1 MYSEACTMLTKSSYI
16 TLITLI
22 LSCICTITNSQITP
36 QEAVMQMQKGIN
48 MGNTLEPPL
57 ETGWNNPA
65 AQEYYFDLYLDAGF
79 DCVRIPV
86 RWDQHTTSQAP
97 YLVHQSWM
105 DRVEEVVDWGL
116 ARDLFIIVN
125 AHHDDWIKQNYDDPE
140 MRARFDSIWSQIS
153 VRFRDK
159 SEKLIFEVLNEP
171 YGLTKSQNDDMHQ
184 RIISIIR
191 KTNPTRLII
200 FQGNEWG
207 GSDELIAAAI
217 PDDDFV
223 IGSFHSYDPYSFG
236 LLGNG
241 TWGMPVDY
249 STLEAKFISVKN
261 WSDSSQVP
269 VFLGEFGAVKD
280 ADYNSRM
287 KHYKAYVD
295 FSQKYGFAYAVWD
308 NGENGDLQVL
318 YRAAK
323 KWDEV
328 KDILI
333 HSNRYSPSNPRLSL
347 LQDTII
353 HLTWS
358 NVLTDHDSIFIE
370 RRTTTTDYYRIAA
383 MKGDTSSF
391 QDVYP
396 FPNKYYYY
404 RVIAHYDSGHEV
416 YSCPARIFMPIYV
429 EKVREPFRGE
439 PMNIPGTVEAEDFD
453 LGGEGLTY
461 HDTDGINLA
470 GDYRPDEGV
479 DIYDRNGD
487 GYHIGN
493 ALPGEWYEYSLNVIE
508 RGEYMVDVLLATPG
522 GGGSFNISI
531 GDTLSDTLYA
541 AASNSWLDTKSTS
554 FTMHLE
560 AGEQIMRFT
569 VIDQPLFNID
579 KIIFRLPTSGSGPIQ
594 SAEESLEIYQ
604 NQHRELI
611 IKHKDAASL
620 RTIKMYNLCGS
631 LIYAT
636 SGNSSM
642 IPSLDLPAGIYII
655 RAACD
660 KHVYT
665 AKIYLK

>member
-1 MYSEACTMLTKSSYI
+1 MLTKRRYF
-16 TLITLI
+16 LLLALI
-22 LSCICTITNSQITP
+22 LSGICTFTTSQITP

-65 AQEYYFDLYLDAGF
+65 AQEYYFDLYRDAGF

-86 RWDQHTTSQAP
+86 RWDQHTATQAP

-116 ARDLFIIVN
+116 TRDLFIIIN

-153 VRFRDK
+153 VRFKDK

-171 YGLTKSQNDDMHQ
+171 YGLTKSQNDEMHQ

-207 GSDELIAAAI
+207 GSEELIAAQI
-217 PDDDFV
+217 PDDDYV
-223 IGSFHSYDPYSFG
+223 IGSFHSYDPYQFG

-249 STLEAKFISVKN
+249 STLEAKFIGVKN
-261 WSDSSQVP
+261 WSDANQVP
-269 VFLGEFGAVKD
+269 VFLGEFGAVKSC
-280 ADYNSRM
+280 DYNSRM

-295 FSQKYGFAYAVWD
+295 FAQEYGFAYAVWD

-328 KDILI
+328 KDIVV
-333 HSNRYSPSNPRLSL
+333 HSTKNSPRNPTLSL

-353 HLTWS
+353 HLNWS
-358 NVLTDHDSIFIE
+358 NVLTDNDSIYIQ
-370 RRTTTTDYYRIAA
+370 RRTTSSDYYRIATL
-383 MKGDTSSF
+383 KGDTTSF
-391 QDVYP
+391 QDVNP

-404 RVIAHYDSGHEV
+404 RVIAHYDTGYDV
-416 YSCPARIFMPIYV
+416 YSHPARIFMPIYV
-429 EKVREPFRGE
+429 PKVRIPYHSVAAT
-439 PMNIPGTVEAEDFD
+439 IPGTVEAEDFD

-461 HDTDGINLA
+461 HDSDGLNLA
-470 GDYRPDEGV
+470 GDYRPEEGV

-493 ALPGEWYEYSLNVIE
+493 AMPGEWYEYSLNVTDS
-508 RGEYMVDVLLATPG
+508 GEYLVDVYLAAIEG
-522 GGGSFNISI
+522 GGKFNIKI
-531 GDTLSDTLYA
+531 GEIETDTLYA
-541 AASNSWLDTKSTS
+541 AASYSWLETKSTH
-554 FTMHLE
+554 TKVDLK

-569 VIDQPLFNID
+569 VIDKPLFNFD
-579 KIIFRLPTSGSGPIQ
+579 KLTFRLVTSGTGPSR
-594 SAEESLEIYQ
+594 SAGGSLTAYQ
-604 NQHRELI
+604 NQNREI
-611 IKHKDAASL
+611 IL
-620 RTIKMYNLCGS
+620 YPNTGETIQGIKLYDLKGSVIYSAEGS
-631 LIYAT
+631 LPTVPA
-636 SGNSSM
+636 M
-642 IPSLDLPAGIYII
+642 DVPAGIYIV
-655 RAACD
+655 RAVCD
-660 KHVYT
+660 DRVYAT
-665 AKIYLK
+665 KILLK